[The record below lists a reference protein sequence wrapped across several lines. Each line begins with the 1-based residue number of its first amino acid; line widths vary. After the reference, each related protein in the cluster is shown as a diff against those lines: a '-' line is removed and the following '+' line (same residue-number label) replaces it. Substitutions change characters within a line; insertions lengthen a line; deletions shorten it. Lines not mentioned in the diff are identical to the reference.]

1 MAGKQRTRLTDA
13 SIARLRPCK
22 REFTVWDTRVAGLG
36 IRVRPSGGASF
47 VFLRKVE
54 CRSRRLSLGPVG
66 SNGIDDMRRRCY
78 SLMAKPES
86 EEVAVSALGS
96 PLFRDFVS
104 GPWKDAHF
112 THYKPSTR
120 RGVNHSLVKQL
131 LPAFGSTPLHHIT
144 RNQVL
149 LWFDAYSQ
157 TAPGGANFA
166 FSVLRRILN
175 FAVACGH
182 TGATPVHGIRTNRR
196 IGLTRFL
203 SRDELR
209 RLHCALDEHSRK
221 GVERRQQVDIIR
233 LLLFTGCRKSEV
245 LNLRWSEVNENVLVL
260 GASKT
265 GQRAV
270 PLNTPA
276 RRLLERQP
284 RGQSEF
290 VFPSPHNAPHP
301 RAHDLPLWYTLRRD
315 AGIEDVRLHDLRH
328 TVASHAVMNGVPVP
342 VVARLLGHADVRMT
356 LRYAHLSDGD
366 VEAAAERVGA
376 AMALTMG
383 LEFRK

>member
-36 IRVRPSGGASF
+36 IRVRPAGGASF

-54 CRSRRLSLGPVG
+54 GRSRRLSLGPVG

-149 LWFDAYSQ
+149 L
-157 TAPGGANFA
+157 
-166 FSVLRRILN
+166 
-175 FAVACGH
+175 
-182 TGATPVHGIRTNRR
+182 
-196 IGLTRFL
+196 
-203 SRDELR
+203 
-209 RLHCALDEHSRK
+209 
-221 GVERRQQVDIIR
+221 
-233 LLLFTGCRKSEV
+233 
-245 LNLRWSEVNENVLVL
+245 
-260 GASKT
+260 
-265 GQRAV
+265 
-270 PLNTPA
+270 
-276 RRLLERQP
+276 
-284 RGQSEF
+284 
-290 VFPSPHNAPHP
+290 
-301 RAHDLPLWYTLRRD
+301 
-315 AGIEDVRLHDLRH
+315 
-328 TVASHAVMNGVPVP
+328 
-342 VVARLLGHADVRMT
+342 
-356 LRYAHLSDGD
+356 
-366 VEAAAERVGA
+366 
-376 AMALTMG
+376 
-383 LEFRK
+383 